1 MNVHVARIVPGQI
14 ARNEARVL
22 LDGQSR
28 AYAAIDDLDARDDLK
43 ETLRFLAAR
52 VAANARMKLYHYRT
66 AALADEGGFLLHF
79 VASAFGPSLEIHV
92 RGAEILF
99 RSSPLGEDDPPPHPR
114 CDKPAGAR
122 RAGRRRDRRL
132 AGAEVRVEGRLTTSA
147 KRPSVSLTPPAA
159 TSTVNGIPLP
169 RSHP

>member
-99 RSSPLGEDDPPPHPR
+99 RSSPWE
-114 CDKPAGAR
+114 KTT
-122 RAGRRRDRRL
+122 RL
-132 AGAEVRVEGRLTTSA
+132 PIL
-147 KRPSVSLTPPAA
+147 AA
-159 TSTVNGIPLP
+159 TNRQALAALVDGAIDGWLEQ
-169 RSHP
+169 RFALKAG